1 MANFGIGPG
10 ILITAAFIG
19 PGTLTACSLVGVG
32 FGLSLLWALLLSLV
46 LTGFLQTLV
55 ARLSWETGLGL
66 VELVYSHT
74 NKVAL
79 RNALLG
85 WILFAIFIGNTAY
98 ESGNVSGALLGLT
111 PFFPVEFLTTK
122 LYKTFSIGGIGLGL
136 GVVLWFGNPRW
147 IKNLLFAVVLL
158 MSLSF
163 VITAFWVRPSMEAL
177 LFGLFYPK
185 IPEDSFWTI
194 LALVGTT
201 IVPYNLFLHA
211 ALVKRN

>member
-111 PFFPVEFLTTK
+111 PFFQLN
-122 LYKTFSIGGIGLGL
+122 S
-136 GVVLWFGNPRW
+136 
-147 IKNLLFAVVLL
+147 
-158 MSLSF
+158 
-163 VITAFWVRPSMEAL
+163 
-177 LFGLFYPK
+177 
-185 IPEDSFWTI
+185 
-194 LALVGTT
+194 
-201 IVPYNLFLHA
+201 
-211 ALVKRN
+211 